1 MPRTS
6 SLIIVSGAFLGVASL
21 LILFVLGNALM
32 AGLVMLV
39 AVMDVTLGVAM
50 RARSGR

>member
-6 SLIIVSGAFLGVASL
+6 SLIIATGAFLGVASL
-21 LILFVLGNALM
+21 LILFVLDNTLM

-39 AVMDVTLGVAM
+39 AVVDLILGVTM
-50 RARSGR
+50 RARLDR

>member
-6 SLIIVSGAFLGVASL
+6 SLIIATGAFLGVASL
-21 LILFVLGNALM
+21 LILFVLGDTLM

-39 AVMDVTLGVAM
+39 AVTDVVAGVAM

>member
-6 SLIIVSGAFLGVASL
+6 TLIIVTGALLGVASL
-21 LILFVLGNALM
+21 LILLVLGNALM

-39 AVMDVTLGVAM
+39 AVVDVTLGVVM
-50 RARSGR
+50 RARLGR